1 MPGRAVTFS
10 LCVRGLSADAGWKK
24 KVALLVRMDGDA
36 EEKND
41 PMKMLMIKEPGNM
54 MMMAKRRRRV

>member
-1 MPGRAVTFS
+1 MLDG
-10 LCVRGLSADAGWKK
+10 KK